1 MSLDV
6 YIKYKQLKKR
16 TIKKGLDGVACG
28 STIAVYPED
37 RVVEET
43 KWHANITHNMNE
55 MAMHVPTHYTID
67 GEVYDSDL
75 YMILWRPEEIGIG
88 NICNNTD
95 VVAQGILHGM
105 TYMMEHRKELLQY
118 NPDNGWG
125 SYDAFLPWL
134 MDYWKACVE
143 NPGCEIQTWR

>member
-43 KWHANITHNMNE
+43 KWHANITHNKNE
-55 MAMHVPTHYTID
+55 MAMHIP
-67 GEVYDSDL
+67 
-75 YMILWRPEEIGIG
+75 
-88 NICNNTD
+88 
-95 VVAQGILHGM
+95 
-105 TYMMEHRKELLQY
+105 Y
-118 NPDNGWG
+118 N
-125 SYDAFLPWL
+125 
-134 MDYWKACVE
+134 
-143 NPGCEIQTWR
+143 